1 MPPQTHHTPSP
12 GTPPNASFTIGWI
25 CLQSLDTLP
34 SREMLDQTYGRNPT
48 TPRPAD
54 KNAYNLGRIGRNNI
68 VMAVLPAD
76 KPGRKPSMAMASQI
90 AADMKATFPNLKHG
104 VLITT
109 GSGIPSEHQDIRL
122 GDVVVGTP
130 DRNFKGVVRFQKDVG
145 FEGVKQVKM
154 GNTPYSGLLVNISNL
169 LAADRKL
176 GKASKFHEFLLTLFQ
191 HWYPER
197 KEGHSYQGNSY
208 DKLFDAGHGH
218 VNSNDQHCVSCDPN
232 KIIGREERK
241 DSHPAVHL
249 GTIAS
254 SDDPVADPGV
264 RRLLEMK
271 FGAKAIQVG
280 AAGLGDEFPTLIICG
295 IKDYADSHR
304 NEHWDRYASAAAA
317 AYARELLL
325 PLGPLHQE

>member
-1 MPPQTHHTPSP
+1 MSSQTPYPSP
-12 GTPPNASFTIGWI
+12 GTPPNTSFTIGWI
-25 CLQSLDTLP
+25 CLRSLDTLP
-34 SREMLDQTYGRNPT
+34 SREMLDQTYGRNPIT
-48 TPRPAD
+48 QRRDD

-76 KPGRKPSMAMASQI
+76 KPGRKPSMAMAAQI

-104 VLITT
+104 VLVTT
-109 GSGIPSEHQDIRL
+109 GSGIPSERQDVRL

-130 DRNFKGVVRFQKDVG
+130 DRNFRGVVRFEDVG
-145 FEGVKQVKM
+145 AEGVVNQVKM
-154 GNTPYSGLLVNISNL
+154 GTSTQYSGLLVNVSNL

-176 GKASKFHEFLLTLFQ
+176 GKVCKFHEILLALFR

-197 KEGHSYQGNSY
+197 KEEHLYQGSSN
-208 DKLFDAGHGH
+208 DRLFDAGYKH
-218 VNSNDQHCVSCDPN
+218 VDSRDQNCMACD
-232 KIIGREERK
+232 
-241 DSHPAVHL
+241 L

-254 SDDPVADPGV
+254 SDYPVTDPAV
-264 RRLLEMK
+264 RQILEMK

-280 AAGLGDEFPTLIICG
+280 D
-295 IKDYADSHR
+295 R

-325 PLGPLHQE
+325 PLGQLH

>member
-1 MPPQTHHTPSP
+1 
-12 GTPPNASFTIGWI
+12 
-25 CLQSLDTLP
+25 
-34 SREMLDQTYGRNPT
+34 MLDQTYGRNPIT
-48 TPRPAD
+48 QRPAD

-68 VMAVLPAD
+68 VMAMLPAD
-76 KPGRKPSMAMASQI
+76 KPGCKPSMAMASQI

-104 VLITT
+104 VLVST

-130 DRNFKGVVRFQKDVG
+130 DRAFKGVVRFEDVG
-145 FEGVKQVKM
+145 VEGVNRVTT
-154 GNTPYSGLLVNISNL
+154 GISTYSGLLVNISNL

-176 GKASKFHEFLLTLFQ
+176 GKASKFHEFLVTLFW

-197 KEGHSYQGNSY
+197 KEEHSYQGTSY
-208 DKLFDAGHGH
+208 DKLFDAGYRHADPI
-218 VNSNDQHCVSCDPN
+218 DQHCMSCDPK
-232 KIIGREERK
+232 KIVSREKRK
-241 DSHPAVHL
+241 DTHPVVHL

-254 SDDPVADPGV
+254 SDDPVTDPAV
-264 RRLLEMK
+264 RQLLEMK

-325 PLGPLHQE
+325 PLGQLHQE

>member
-1 MPPQTHHTPSP
+1 MPSQTPHTSP
-12 GTPPNASFTIGWI
+12 GTPPNTSFTIGWI
-25 CLQSLDTLP
+25 CLRSLDTLP
-34 SREMLDQTYGRNPT
+34 SREMLDQTYGRNPIT
-48 TPRPAD
+48 QRRDD

-76 KPGRKPSMAMASQI
+76 KPGHKPNMAMAAQI

-109 GSGIPSEHQDIRL
+109 GSGIPSERQDIRL

-130 DRNFKGVVRFQKDVG
+130 DRNFRGVVRFEDVG
-145 FEGVKQVKM
+145 AQGVNQVKM
-154 GNTPYSGLLVNISNL
+154 GTSKNYSGLLVNISNL

-176 GKASKFHEFLLTLFQ
+176 GKVCKFHEILLALFR

-197 KEGHSYQGNSY
+197 KEQLSYQGNSN
-208 DKLFDAGHGH
+208 DRLFDAGYKH
-218 VNSNDQHCVSCDPN
+218 VDSRDQYCMTCDLKRTIN
-232 KIIGREERK
+232 REKRK
-241 DSHPAVHL
+241 DTYPAVHL

-254 SDDPVADPGV
+254 SECPVTDPAV
-264 RRLLEMK
+264 RQLLEMK

-280 AAGLGDEFPTLIICG
+280 AAGLGDEFPVLIICG

-325 PLGPLHQE
+325 PLGQLHQE